1 MTMKKIY
8 DITLTV
14 ALILVVLAI
23 VITIIHYTCIKNR
36 TNKKDKYG
44 IKVIN
49 RGKCMLCGKELTEGL
64 FFCKECEAKA
74 ESEKRKKE

>member
-1 MTMKKIY
+1 MIKFY

-23 VITIIHYTCIKNR
+23 AITIIYYTCIKNR
-36 TNKKDKYG
+36 TNKKDKYRV
-44 IKVIN
+44 KVIN

-64 FFCKECEAKA
+64 FFCKECET
-74 ESEKRKKE
+74 ESERSHESN